1 MVESQNKYSLFGGK
15 VYRDNAFGW
24 KIYFGDCLSVKA
36 KICSIRCDTSKK
48 NEDQLVLI
56 YNWHLEL

>member
-36 KICSIRCDTSKK
+36 KICSIRCDTSEK
-48 NEDQLVLI
+48 
-56 YNWHLEL
+56 